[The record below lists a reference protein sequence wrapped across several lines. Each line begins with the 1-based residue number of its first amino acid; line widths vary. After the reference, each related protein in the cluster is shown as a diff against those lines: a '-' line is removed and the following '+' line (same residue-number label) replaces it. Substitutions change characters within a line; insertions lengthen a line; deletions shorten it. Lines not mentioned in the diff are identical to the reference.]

1 MKTLKSKQ
9 HDNNQR
15 TNDMKKEF
23 DNREKKGRTCLI
35 CLGTFACHLGR
46 EIDKMGIEN
55 MHVWL
60 MDGNA
65 GDFLSSCIHHSQT
78 EDRFILLV
86 ACGGKTGSKL
96 TSTSIVELEKWN
108 LKFSAI
114 AVLPSL
120 LEGGVNIVRAI
131 RTAERLHESAKRTFF
146 IENCY
151 PLTDEPVTV
160 KQGMEML
167 TFKVHSLV
175 NSAVLEIDRQD
186 EMGTFFFDYQ
196 EKAMKHE
203 KVLYSLGCMFKEGS
217 IVKKDVTKAFEY
229 FQKAANIGSAAAWCN
244 LGIMH
249 EENKNYP
256 NAMNAYMN
264 AAYKGDAEGSCR
276 LARMYEDSI
285 GVDKD
290 DSMALNWYIKAARLH
305 HPEGILKFACFLLD
319 GKGVE
324 QNRLLGL
331 KNLRIAAETGY
342 QPAREELVRRLR
354 EDRTRNPGLRI
365 NQKLSILVIE
375 SGFSTRMYAT
385 KIGYPFNR
393 FQQILDGKTEVDVPL
408 LQAIIKSYPNTD
420 LKYLL
425 GGE

>member
-1 MKTLKSKQ
+1 MC
-9 HDNNQR
+9 R
-15 TNDMKKEF
+15 TNDMKKEY
-23 DNREKKGRTCLI
+23 DNREKKGRTYLI

-65 GDFLSSCIHHSQT
+65 GGFMSSCIRHSQT
-78 EDRFILLV
+78 EDRFIILL

-96 TSTSIVELEKWN
+96 ISTSIAELEKWN

-120 LEGGVNIVRAI
+120 LEGGINIA
-131 RTAERLHESAKRTFF
+131 RTVWIADRLSETARRTFF
-146 IENCY
+146 IENNF
-151 PLTDEPVTV
+151 PSNDDLVTMKEGLSTLTS
-160 KQGMEML
+160 
-167 TFKVHSLV
+167 KVYSMV
-175 NSAVLEIDRQD
+175 RCAIDDVDRQGEGRNVLD
-186 EMGTFFFDYQ
+186 DYR
-196 EKAMKHE
+196 EKSMKHE

-217 IVKKDVTKAFEY
+217 IVQKDVTKAFEY
-229 FQKAANIGSAAAWCN
+229 FQKAANIGSAASWCN

-249 EENKNYP
+249 EENKDYP

-276 LARMYEDSI
+276 LARMYEDGI

-342 QPAREELVRRLR
+342 QPAREELVKRLR
-354 EDRTRNPGLRI
+354 EDKKRNPGLKI
-365 NQKLSILVIE
+365 HQKLTLLVIE
-375 SGFSTRMYAT
+375 SGFSARMYAT
-385 KIGYPFNR
+385 KIGYSFNR

-425 GGE
+425 GGV

>member
-1 MKTLKSKQ
+1 
-9 HDNNQR
+9 
-15 TNDMKKEF
+15 MKKES
-23 DNREKKGRTCLI
+23 DNREKKGRSYLV

-46 EIDKMGIEN
+46 EIDRMNIEN

-65 GDFLSSCIHHSQT
+65 GGFISSCIRHYQT

-96 TSTSIVELEKWN
+96 IGTSIVEMEKWD

-114 AVLPSL
+114 AILPSL
-120 LEGGVNIVRAI
+120 LEGGINIARTI
-131 RTAERLHESAKRTFF
+131 WTAEKLSDTARKTFF
-146 IENCY
+146 IENNF
-151 PLTDEPVTV
+151 PSTDELDTI
-160 KQGMEML
+160 KEGLSTL
-167 TFKVHSLV
+167 TSKVYSMIRCAVEDV
-175 NSAVLEIDRQD
+175 NRQNEGRNVLD
-186 EMGTFFFDYQ
+186 DYK
-196 EKAMKHE
+196 EKSMKHE

-217 IVKKDVTKAFEY
+217 IVQKDATKAFEY
-229 FQKAANIGSAAAWCN
+229 FQKAANIGCAAAWCS

-249 EENKNYP
+249 EEHKDYP

-276 LARMYEDSI
+276 LARIYEEGI

-290 DSMALNWYIKAARLH
+290 DSMALNWYIKAARMH
-305 HPEGILKFACFLLD
+305 HPEGILKFATFLLD

-324 QNRLLGL
+324 RNRLLGL

-354 EDRTRNPGLRI
+354 EDTTRKPDLNI
-365 NQKLSILVIE
+365 HQKLTLLVIE
-375 SGFSTRMYAT
+375 SGLPARMYAT

-393 FQQILDGKTEVDVPL
+393 FQQILDGKVEVDIPL

-425 GGE
+425 AGE

>member
-1 MKTLKSKQ
+1 
-9 HDNNQR
+9 
-15 TNDMKKEF
+15 MKKGPE
-23 DNREKKGRTCLI
+23 EKKNRTYLVCM
-35 CLGTFACHLGR
+35 GTLACQLGR
-46 EIDKMGIEN
+46 SVDSQNIEGMN
-55 MHVWL
+55 VW
-60 MDGNA
+60 MTSVNDHG
-65 GDFLSSCIHHSQT
+65 FLSSCIRHCNM
-78 EDRFILLV
+78 EDRFVLL
-86 ACGGKTGSKL
+86 ADCGDKNGSKL
-96 TSTSIVELEKWN
+96 TYSAVAELEKWN
-108 LKFSAI
+108 LSFSAI

-120 LEGGVNIVRAI
+120 MEGGVNIVRAI

-151 PLTDEPVTV
+151 PLTDEPITV

-196 EKAMKHE
+196 EKAMQHE
-203 KVLYSLGCMFKEGS
+203 KVLYSFGCFYFNGN
-217 IVKKDVTKAFEY
+217 IVQKDTAKAFEY
-229 FQKAANIGSAAAWCN
+229 FQKAANIGNAAAWRRI
-244 LGIMH
+244 GMIH
-249 EENKNYP
+249 EANKDYP
-256 NAMNAYMN
+256 NAMSAFTT

-276 LARMYEDSI
+276 LARMYEDGI

-342 QPAREELVRRLR
+342 QPAREELVKRLR
-354 EDRTRNPGLRI
+354 EDKKRNPGLKI
-365 NQKLSILVIE
+365 HQKLTLLVIE
-375 SGFSTRMYAT
+375 SCFSARMYAT

-425 GGE
+425 GG

>member
-1 MKTLKSKQ
+1 MEMKL
-9 HDNNQR
+9 N
-15 TNDMKKEF
+15 
-23 DNREKKGRTCLI
+23 NREKKGMTYLI

-46 EIDKMGIEN
+46 EISKMGIEN

-65 GDFLSSCIHHSQT
+65 GGFMSSCIRHSQT
-78 EDRFILLV
+78 EDRFIIFV

-96 TSTSIVELEKWN
+96 ISTSIAELEKWN

-120 LEGGVNIVRAI
+120 LEGGINIA
-131 RTAERLHESAKRTFF
+131 RTVWIADRLSETAQRTFF
-146 IENCY
+146 IENDF
-151 PLTDEPVTV
+151 PSNGDLITIREELSALTS
-160 KQGMEML
+160 
-167 TFKVHSLV
+167 KVYSMV
-175 NSAVLEIDRQD
+175 RCAIYDVDRQGEGRNILD
-186 EMGTFFFDYQ
+186 DYR
-196 EKAMKHE
+196 EKSMKHE
-203 KVLYSLGCMFKEGS
+203 KVLYSFGCMFKEGS
-217 IVKKDVTKAFEY
+217 IVQKDAAKAFEY
-229 FQKAANIGSAAAWCN
+229 FQKAANIGSAAAWCS
-244 LGIMH
+244 LGIIH
-249 EENKNYP
+249 EDNKDYQ

-276 LARMYEDSI
+276 LARLYEEGL

-290 DSMALNWYIKAARLH
+290 DSMALNWYIKAAKLH

-324 QNRLLGL
+324 RNRLLGL

-342 QPAREELVRRLR
+342 QPAREELVKRLR
-354 EDRTRNPGLRI
+354 DDKKRNPGLKMH
-365 NQKLSILVIE
+365 QKLTLLVIE
-375 SGFSTRMYAT
+375 SGFSARMYAT

-408 LQAIIKSYPNTD
+408 LQAIIKSYPNID

-425 GGE
+425 AGD